1 MSVVRVT
8 LLLLSLV
15 SLASF
20 TGCVG
25 PMGCAPNACGPVA
38 FGGGGCGQCN
48 DCSGCGELYVDP
60 WINHPADVC
69 DPCDCCGN
77 FNGQSCGKCRPMFSG
92 FRSLWGYR
100 CDDGGAGGCD
110 TGCDVGCGAGGCDV
124 GCGAG
129 GCDAGGCTTCGGATT
144 GQHHGSINFS
154 RGVPTLAE
162 PTIVEVSPRI
172 TSTTVGE
179 PERTR
184 KIFRPRGAVANSGTP
199 QPIR

>member
-1 MSVVRVT
+1 MSVVRVAT
-8 LLLLSLV
+8 VILSLM

-25 PMGCAPNACGPVA
+25 PMGCAPNACGPLA
-38 FGGGGCGQCN
+38 FGGGCGQC
-48 DCSGCGELYVDP
+48 DECSGCGELYVDP

-100 CDDGGAGGCD
+100 CDDGCDGGCD
-110 TGCDVGCGAGGCDV
+110 VTCDGGCDAGCGAGGCD
-124 GCGAG
+124 GG
-129 GCDAGGCTTCGGATT
+129 GCSSCGGAAM
-144 GQHHGSINFS
+144 GEHYSAINFS
-154 RGVPTLAE
+154 GGQPTLAE

-172 TSTTVGE
+172 TSTPAHTVAE

-184 KIFRPRGAVANSGTP
+184 KIFRPRGTVANSGP
-199 QPIR
+199 SVR